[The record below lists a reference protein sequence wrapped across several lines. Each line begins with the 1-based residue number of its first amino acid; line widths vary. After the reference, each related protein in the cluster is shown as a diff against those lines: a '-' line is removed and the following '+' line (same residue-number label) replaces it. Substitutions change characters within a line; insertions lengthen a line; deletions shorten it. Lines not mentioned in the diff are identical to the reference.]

1 MKGGLIISVMLG
13 LAFHAFLLMFGGA
26 FIFSDKIKK
35 AKAEEVE
42 EYVET
47 EVPDKAP
54 EPEEQEEKPKEDEVE
69 QAEEQPQFSAPA
81 PDSNPGPALAALDM
95 ASLAGALDGM
105 GGDSAFGGAGGGLGS
120 GGVIGGRGGPGG
132 GGGDGEMF
140 SAGQL
145 DQKPRLLQRVDPK
158 LPAALAKSIQQVS
171 VLVFMDANGAV
182 IRSEVT
188 PAVDPTALRAIQ
200 DAVQKWKY
208 EPGQRGGKKV
218 PSKVSHKLSFAKS

>member
-26 FIFSDKIKK
+26 FMYSDEIKK
-35 AKAEEVE
+35 AKAAEVE

-47 EVPDKAP
+47 EVAEKPT
-54 EPEEQEEKPKEDEVE
+54 EPEEPEDKPKEDEVE
-69 QAEEQPQFSAPA
+69 QPEEQPQFSAPA

-105 GGDSAFGGAGGGLGS
+105 GGDAAFGGAGGGLGS
-120 GGVIGGRGGPGG
+120 GGVIGGRGGPG

-158 LPAALAKSIQQVS
+158 LPAAAAKSIQQVS
-171 VLVFMDANGAV
+171 VVVYMDANGSV

-188 PAVDPTALRAIQ
+188 PTVDPVALKAIQ

-218 PSKVSHKLSFAKS
+218 PSKVSHKLSFAKA